1 MYPAFSYLTKE
12 RNDPLFSNAI
22 LNDPAVYFSYI
33 VGSIFKA
40 NKNEQKGPLNSFERV
55 KQTSIKLF
63 EGWSPI
69 LERSDLSHSKKT
81 NHYTVGS
88 FY

>member
-22 LNDPAVYFSYI
+22 FKDPAVYFSYI

-63 EGWSPI
+63 EG
-69 LERSDLSHSKKT
+69 
-81 NHYTVGS
+81 
-88 FY
+88 